1 MSNVYGPDWLSNGL
15 PPLTSDSKQM
25 IFDATE
31 ELRRRNHSATP
42 GRLVAEI
49 KFGFWVGLLGQKYDA
64 TLWRKA
70 LFRAFLAKGGKPR
83 SLIHRRFNTL
93 RLFRNR
99 VAHHEPIFHR
109 QLIQIHDEIIEA
121 IGWMCRETAAWAH
134 HHSRFNE
141 VSTHVSGK

>member
-1 MSNVYGPDWLSNGL
+1 
-15 PPLTSDSKQM
+15 
-25 IFDATE
+25 
-31 ELRRRNHSATP
+31 
-42 GRLVAEI
+42 
-49 KFGFWVGLLGQKYDA
+49 
-64 TLWRKA
+64 
-70 LFRAFLAKGGKPR
+70 
-83 SLIHRRFNTL
+83 
-93 RLFRNR
+93 